1 MNHWKLTGI
10 TASVLLLLSG
20 PDGDEDDEDVE
31 DDDDGETNPIE
42 TSGGGGGGFLGG
54 LGEAKSEAE
63 SQGDK
68 ILEGHEGQISVYG
81 KGRKI

>member
-1 MNHWKLTGI
+1 MTKKLENFEFE
-10 TASVLLLLSG
+10 
-20 PDGDEDDEDVE
+20 DEISEEGVDFHSLQEAEE

-68 ILEGHEGQISVYG
+68 ILERHEGQISVNG